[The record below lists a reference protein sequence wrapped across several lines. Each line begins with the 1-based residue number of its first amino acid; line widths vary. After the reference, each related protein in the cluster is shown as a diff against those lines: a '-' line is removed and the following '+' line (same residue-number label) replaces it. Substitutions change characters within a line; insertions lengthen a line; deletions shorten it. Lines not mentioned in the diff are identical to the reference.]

1 MDGAFIVTAPVHVWV
16 RAVVGTSVLPVGAR
30 VRVVLTDTVRRLVAQ
45 GLLVIEKEGDYA
57 D

>member
-45 GLLVIEKEGDYA
+45 GLLVIEEEGDYA